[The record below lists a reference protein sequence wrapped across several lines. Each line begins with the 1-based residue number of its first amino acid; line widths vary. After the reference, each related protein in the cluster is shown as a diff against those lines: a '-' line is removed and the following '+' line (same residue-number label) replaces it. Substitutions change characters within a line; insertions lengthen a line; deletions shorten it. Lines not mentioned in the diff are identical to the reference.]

1 MTAVKVFLNRGSTR
15 LHSPPERVAGAHI
28 AREFALTRRSGT
40 LHYDDGAVVGYAGR
54 DAGLEI
60 RLSSDGNELA
70 IFDLVG
76 RRRPC
81 EARLPADRRIELAAA
96 LARMADTAQRS
107 EYSESPTKVLTDGGG
122 RVDVAALPAEVAVY
136 VFRPGAWASRS
147 VHLAPGDARRLAD
160 DMQQGYAT
168 GDIPSSG

>member
-1 MTAVKVFLNRGSTR
+1 
-15 LHSPPERVAGAHI
+15 
-28 AREFALTRRSGT
+28 
-40 LHYDDGAVVGYAGR
+40 VGYAGR
-54 DAGLEI
+54 DARLEL

-81 EARLPADRRIELAAA
+81 EARLAEDRRVELAAA
-96 LARMADTAQRS
+96 LARMADAAQRL
-107 EYSESPTKVLTDGGG
+107 EYSEAPAKVPADGGG
-122 RVDVAALPAEVAVY
+122 RVDVAALPAEVAIY

-160 DMQQGYAT
+160 DIQQGST
-168 GDIPSSG
+168 GAGLPSAG

>member
-1 MTAVKVFLNRGSTR
+1 
-15 LHSPPERVAGAHI
+15 
-28 AREFALTRRSGT
+28 
-40 LHYDDGAVVGYAGR
+40 VVGYAGR

-76 RRRPC
+76 QRRPC
-81 EARLPADRRIELAAA
+81 EARLAADRRIELAAA
-96 LARMADTAQRS
+96 LARMADAAQRS
-107 EYSESPTKVLTDGGG
+107 EYSESPAKVPADGGG
-122 RVDVAALPAEVAVY
+122 RVDVAALPAEVAIY

-160 DMQQGYAT
+160 DIQQGSASAE
-168 GDIPSSG
+168 IPSSG